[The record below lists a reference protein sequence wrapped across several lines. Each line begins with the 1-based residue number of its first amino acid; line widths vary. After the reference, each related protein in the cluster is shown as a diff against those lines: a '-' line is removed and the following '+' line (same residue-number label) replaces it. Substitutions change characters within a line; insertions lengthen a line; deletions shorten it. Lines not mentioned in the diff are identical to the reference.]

1 MLQLTTIEVFLMKWS
16 FVFCMCLQSSYPLW
30 EEMVT
35 RAAKLHA
42 ALRYIRCAHSCSI
55 RCIVLL

>member
-1 MLQLTTIEVFLMKWS
+1 MMLQLTTIEVFLMKWS

-55 RCIVLL
+55 